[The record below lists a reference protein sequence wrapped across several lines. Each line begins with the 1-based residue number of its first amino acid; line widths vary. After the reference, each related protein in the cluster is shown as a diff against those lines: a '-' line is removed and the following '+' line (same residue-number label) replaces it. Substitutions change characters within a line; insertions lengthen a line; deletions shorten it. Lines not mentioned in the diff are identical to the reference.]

1 VLWRLSTITR
11 PTTTTTDDGPT
22 APWHCLTSSYFQY
35 IGKRYKQLRGMALGS
50 TVCAVPL
57 WLRYLHDTITAVHK
71 NKINEFHEHLNNHNT
86 SIHFTKEIEG
96 NGKIPFLDCS
106 VTRENNTL
114 RFTVYRKPTHNLQ
127 SYFTQ
132 SEEKNTN
139 CLQFDRRS
147 QALENC
153 FYNK

>member
-1 VLWRLSTITR
+1 
-11 PTTTTTDDGPT
+11 
-22 APWHCLTSSYFQY
+22 
-35 IGKRYKQLRGMALGS
+35 MALGS
-50 TVCAVPL
+50 TVSAVPL
-57 WLRYLHDTITAVHK
+57 WLRYFHDTITAVHK

-86 SIHFTKEIEG
+86 SIQFTKEIEG
-96 NGKIPFLDCS
+96 NGKIPLLDCS

-114 RFTVYRKPTHNLQ
+114 RLTVYRKPTHNLQ

-132 SEEKNTN
+132 SEEKNTS
-139 CLQFDRRS
+139 CLQFHRRS